1 MFLKITQNSLENTCT
16 GVSFLSAACSFINEE
31 TQAVFSKVVGYF
43 RKKLRHRCW
52 LGYKYTSVLP
62 PDLKPSYKNFPL
74 YKSVI
79 KIATVLY
86 YHHIF
91 VMQRDKIEQQSN
103 TS

>member
-1 MFLKITQNSLENTCT
+1 MFLKIPQNSLENTCT

-31 TQAVFSKVVGYF
+31 TQAVFFQSRWLFSQKNSVIDV
-43 RKKLRHRCW
+43 R

-62 PDLKPSYKNFPL
+62 PDLKPSYKDFPL

-91 VMQRDKIEQQSN
+91 VMQRDKIEQQEQY
-103 TS
+103 